1 MLPKDFKGHQIK
13 RYQRLSKTFKAINGH
28 QSSERLPKAIRGY
41 QKSSRLPTG
50 NSKLFKAILCSTNP
64 YYLL

>member
-28 QSSERLPKAIRGY
+28 QSSKRLPKAIRGY
-41 QKSSRLPTG
+41 QKSFEATYRQ
-50 NSKLFKAILCSTNP
+50 FKAI
-64 YYLL
+64 